1 VETTGDTTIGCGCV
15 NLGSA
20 SSTTSWRDQ
29 VRLVCDAVDAGV
41 VVFDTADIYGSGSSE
56 RILGEALR
64 GRRERVRISTK
75 GGYLFRQR
83 SAYEQRAR
91 RAVATVRRRLD
102 RPRSSTSTGAGAG
115 ASSGGSGS
123 GGAYGAQDFSAARL
137 RTALDD
143 SLRRL
148 RTDHVDVYQLHGPPE
163 VIEGL
168 FDELDDLRTS
178 GKVGRFGIGAE
189 TIRSAADWMQHSEML
204 QLPFGVLDPAAASIV
219 TRAVE
224 CGVEVWARGVL
235 GGGLLS
241 AAMRDPGS
249 VAAHPKQAT
258 IAGLLRIAG
267 EAGVGVDELAIRWI
281 SAQPGV
287 STMLVGISSIG
298 HLQRNVELAGA
309 PPLPAEVQ
317 SAVDALVVGDA
328 AGGST

>member
-1 VETTGDTTIGCGCV
+1 M
-15 NLGSA
+15 
-20 SSTTSWRDQ
+20 
-29 VRLVCDAVDAGV
+29 CDAVDAGV
-41 VVFDTADIYGSGSSE
+41 LVFDTADIYGSGSSE

-75 GGYLFRQR
+75 GGYLFRPR

-91 RAVATVRRRLD
+91 RAVATVRRLVD
-102 RPRSSTSTGAGAG
+102 RPRSTTSTGVSAGAG
-115 ASSGGSGS
+115 SGGTGGGGA

-137 RTALDD
+137 RAALDD

-168 FDELDDLRTS
+168 FDDLDDLRTS
-178 GKVGRFGIGAE
+178 GKVGRFGVGAE
-189 TIRSAADWMQHSEML
+189 TIRSAADWMPHSEML
-204 QLPFGVLDPAAASIV
+204 QLPFGVLDPAAAPVV

-241 AAMRDPGS
+241 AAMRDPAS

-267 EAGVGVDELAIRWI
+267 EAGIGVDELAIRWI

-287 STMLVGISSIG
+287 STMLVGISSIE
-298 HLQRNVELAGA
+298 HLQRNVELAVA
-309 PPLPAEVQ
+309 PPLPAEVR